1 MNRVSTLLFDVMG
14 TLVFDPFHDHVP
26 AFFSLTFEQLLE
38 QKHPT
43 AWKEFERGTIDEP
56 TFFPKFFRDGRSFDT
71 NAFKAMMKK
80 HYAWIDGM
88 ETLVSELFHTG
99 VPMHA
104 LSNYP
109 PWYSMIEQRTGLS
122 RFVAWSFVSCH
133 TGFRKPD
140 PKAYLHAAQELGQPM
155 DSLLFIDDRP
165 INCDAARSV
174 GMQAIEFIDARQLR
188 TELFERGL
196 LAGREVRRRP

>member
-1 MNRVSTLLFDVMG
+1 
-14 TLVFDPFHDHVP
+14 
-26 AFFSLTFEQLLE
+26 
-38 QKHPT
+38 
-43 AWKEFERGTIDEP
+43 
-56 TFFPKFFRDGRSFDT
+56 
-71 NAFKAMMKK
+71 
-80 HYAWIDGM
+80 M
-88 ETLVSELFHTG
+88 EALVSELFDTG

-133 TGFRKPD
+133 TGLRKPD

-174 GMQAIEFIDARQLR
+174 GMQAIDFVDARQLR
-188 TELFERGL
+188 TEFFERGL
-196 LAGREVRRRP
+196 LADRQVRRRP